1 MAHGLR
7 EELAEHILDGIDN
20 TNGRALGEGSYGVV
34 TAVKYNGKEV
44 ACKTFRNYLIS
55 SSERIKAFLEECH
68 NAMRLDHPNVVRSL
82 GFYFSQESLFPSLVM
97 ELLPYCLCTM
107 LEQKIIPCDYKPFI
121 LADVASG
128 LHYLHSNSIMHR
140 DLTANNILLTEE
152 WTAKIV
158 DFGQAKVITSKDFA
172 KHTIIPGN
180 ATYMPPEAKPLCSSS
195 SGPQQSEYNY
205 SIDVFSFGVLILH
218 TYLERFPQIVG
229 ETVEPPTSPGLFH
242 RRPPLDYFSKDIESA
257 TPGRHIFRSLVE
269 RCLEETPGRR
279 PSALELSNETEDIRR
294 DAYKKVCS
302 MIASVENRHRQGT
315 ESEHLEKIA
324 QLEKENEKLRQENKD
339 IKSCWDKIS
348 QASAGFKK
356 YQRGRVGSGRQMH
369 SESLEQSV
377 GMQDMGFR
385 MQQTSDRPQSL
396 EESSQHSDFLESIK
410 SFQSKER
417 KKAQDVIDEQDK
429 DNIMISFRDAELMCN
444 EHAKLIEKNL
454 LQCRR
459 EYATLLDEFQQ
470 LQEESQRIRRDRD
483 TLLEGNETEVLRS
496 LKDVPTAT
504 PPNTL
509 PAALD
514 PNSKVSTWK
523 LKFFQVV
530 NSLRHMLH
538 ISVL

>member
-1 MAHGLR
+1 M
-7 EELAEHILDGIDN
+7 
-20 TNGRALGEGSYGVV
+20 
-34 TAVKYNGKEV
+34 KYNGKEV
-44 ACKTFRNYLIS
+44 ACKTFRDFLIS

-82 GFYFSQESLFPSLVM
+82 GFYFPQESLFPSLVM
-97 ELLPYCLCTM
+97 ELLPYCLSKM
-107 LEQKIIPCDYKPFI
+107 LEQKIIPYDYKPFI

-152 WTAKIV
+152 WMAKIA

-172 KHTIIPGN
+172 KHTSVPGN

-195 SGPQQSEYNY
+195 SAPQQSEYNY

-218 TYLERFPQIVG
+218 TYLERFPLIVG
-229 ETVEPPTSPGLFH
+229 ETVEPPTSPGLFRH
-242 RRPPLDYFSKDIESA
+242 CPPLDYFSQDIESA
-257 TPGRHIFRSLVE
+257 TPGHHIFRSLVE

-279 PSALELSNETEDIRR
+279 PSALELSNEMEDIRR
-294 DAYKKVCS
+294 DACKNFCS
-302 MIASVENRHRQGT
+302 MIASVENRRLQV
-315 ESEHLEKIA
+315 EKIA

-339 IKSCWDKIS
+339 AKSCWNRIS

-356 YQRGRVGSGRQMH
+356 NQRGRVGSGRQKH

-385 MQQTSDRPQSL
+385 MQHTSDRPQPL

-410 SFQSKER
+410 PFQSEER
-417 KKAQDVIDEQDK
+417 KKAQDVIYEQDK
-429 DNIMISFRDAELMCN
+429 DNIMISFRDAELICN
-444 EHAKLIEKNL
+444 EHVKLIEKDL

-470 LQEESQRIRRDRD
+470 LQEESQRIRADRD
-483 TLLEGNETEVLRS
+483 MLLERDETEVLRS
-496 LKDVPTAT
+496 LEDVPTAT

-514 PNSKVSTWK
+514 PNSEVST
-523 LKFFQVV
+523 
-530 NSLRHMLH
+530 
-538 ISVL
+538 

>member
-7 EELAEHILDGIDN
+7 EELAEELAEHILDGIDN

-68 NAMRLDHPNVVRSL
+68 NAMRLDHPNVVHSL

-107 LEQKIIPCDYKPFI
+107 LEQKIIPYDYKPFI

-152 WTAKIV
+152 WTAKIA
-158 DFGQAKVITSKDFA
+158 DFGQAKVITLKDFA
-172 KHTIIPGN
+172 KHTSVPGN

-195 SGPQQSEYNY
+195 SAPQQSEYNY

-218 TYLERFPQIVG
+218 TYLERFPQIVD
-229 ETVEPPTSPGLFH
+229 ETVKPPTSPGLFR
-242 RRPPLDYFSKDIESA
+242 RRPPLDYFSQDIESA
-257 TPGRHIFRSLVE
+257 TPGHHIFRSLVE

-294 DAYKKVCS
+294 DAYKNVGS
-302 MIASVENRHRQGT
+302 TIASVV
-315 ESEHLEKIA
+315 EKIA
-324 QLEKENEKLRQENKD
+324 QLENENKKLRQENKD

-410 SFQSKER
+410 PFQSKER